1 MDTINPT
8 DLFLSVLPSILGVA
22 VFIIFMEFIKIK
34 VERKI
39 KEKRGETTNER
50 ISRLSKSLKES
61 IDLTNEI
68 ESEIKQRHELASKL
82 QADVERFEHLAKLKE
97 SEIEAVAQTLR
108 GELKSEGTK
117 SFWKS
122 ILVSMF
128 FFIAGVVVTILAA

>member
-61 IDLTNEI
+61 IALTNEI